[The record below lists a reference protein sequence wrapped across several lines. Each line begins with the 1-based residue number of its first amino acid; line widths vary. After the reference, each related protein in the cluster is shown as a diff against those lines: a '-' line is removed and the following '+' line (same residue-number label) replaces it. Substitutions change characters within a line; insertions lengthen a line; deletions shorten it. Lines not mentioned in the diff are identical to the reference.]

1 MLFFLEDDVKKKGKE
16 YVKRPVFKV
25 KGNDVFPKK
34 PKVDRNISTEPT
46 TVTVKGKFY
55 LKTGNL

>member
-1 MLFFLEDDVKKKGKE
+1 MKKKQKE
-16 YVKRPVFKV
+16 YEPIFKV

-34 PKVDRNISTEPT
+34 PKPKADNENSTKPT
-46 TVTVKGKFY
+46 TITGKGKFY